1 MIKCIIV
8 DDEPHAIEVLDHY
21 VKQTPHLQLVASF
34 TNPIEALQLF
44 GRQKIDLVFLDI
56 QMPEISGIDF
66 IKAIQGKSKV
76 ILTTAYSEFALEG
89 YDLYV
94 VDYLL
99 KPIRLPRFLAA
110 VQKVVEQL
118 NAINETHLHPEIV
131 EGDYIFVKTES
142 KGKLL
147 KINLGDIDFIESMK
161 NYVAI
166 HRGGQKTLVYTSMK
180 ELEERL
186 PKKQFLR
193 VHKSFIIP
201 VSRITRVS
209 NYWHEAATKVPE
221 VTLGFWVIKIAATTL
236 GETGGDSVTMT
247 LNWVI

>member
-34 TNPIEALQLF
+34 TNPIGALQLL
-44 GRQKIDLVFLDI
+44 GQQKIDLVFLDI
-56 QMPEISGIDF
+56 QMPELSGIDL

-110 VQKVVEQL
+110 VQKAVEQIHAL
-118 NAINETHLHPEIV
+118 NENTLQQEIG
-131 EGDYIFVKTES
+131 EDDYIFVKTES

-147 KINLGDIDFIESMK
+147 KINLADIDFIESMK

-166 HRGGQKTLVYTSMK
+166 HRGGQKTLVYTTMK
-180 ELEERL
+180 DLEERL
-186 PKKQFLR
+186 PKKHFIR

-201 VSRITRVS
+201 ISRITGIEGNLVRLKNVAAEILIGE
-209 NYWHEAATKVPE
+209 NYKAELME
-221 VTLGFWVIKIAATTL
+221 IIKGKMIQ
-236 GETGGDSVTMT
+236 
-247 LNWVI
+247 

>member
-1 MIKCIIV
+1 MINCIIV
-8 DDEPHAIEVLDHY
+8 DDEPHAIEVLVHY
-21 VKQTPHLQLVASF
+21 VKQTPHLHLVASF
-34 TNPIEALQLF
+34 TNPIEALQQLIK
-44 GRQKIDLVFLDI
+44 QKVDLVFLDI

-66 IKAIQGKSKV
+66 IRAIQGKSKV

-99 KPIRLPRFLAA
+99 KPIRFPRFLAA
-110 VQKVVEQL
+110 VQKAVEQI
-118 NAINETHLHPEIV
+118 NAVTEQED
-131 EGDYIFVKTES
+131 DYIFVKTES

-147 KINLGDIDFIESMK
+147 KINLADIDFIESMK

-166 HRGGQKTLVYTSMK
+166 YRGGQKTLVYTSMK

-186 PKKQFLR
+186 PKKQFIR

-201 VSRITRVS
+201 ISGITGIEGNLVRLKNTKAEILIGE
-209 NYWHEAATKVPE
+209 NYKPE
-221 VTLGFWVIKIAATTL
+221 LMEIIRGKMIQ
-236 GETGGDSVTMT
+236 
-247 LNWVI
+247 

>member
-1 MIKCIIV
+1 MITCIIV

-21 VKQTPHLQLVASF
+21 VKQTPHLQLAATF
-34 TNPIEALQLF
+34 TNPIEALRLI
-44 GRQKIDLVFLDI
+44 GERKIDLVFLDI

-110 VQKVVEQL
+110 VQKAVEQI
-118 NAINETHLHPEIV
+118 NAANENAA
-131 EGDYIFVKTES
+131 GNDDYVFVKTES

-147 KINLGDIDFIESMK
+147 KINLADIDFIESMK

-201 VSRITRVS
+201 ISRITGIEGNLVRLKNVTAEILIGE
-209 NYWHEAATKVPE
+209 NYKAELME
-221 VTLGFWVIKIAATTL
+221 IIKGKMIQ
-236 GETGGDSVTMT
+236 
-247 LNWVI
+247 